1 MGFVYG
7 GLVGNISLPGSG
19 SNIVSTVKG
28 NPTTV
33 NTVAGHNMLTGD
45 LCDITGHEVCTGV
58 NGFNLPVIV
67 TSPTQF
73 TVAIDTSTYTS
84 GGTTG
89 IVWQR
94 AYTANRTTIPVDG
107 DPNLA
112 STYAP
117 FGMSNADQNAFA
129 LYQTGIYRLAGG
141 NLSTVGFEIDPTFL
155 TTWGLIKR
163 GAGGGSA
170 VNPVL
175 NAGGSAPFG
184 SLIVSGDVPVGGTD
198 VVESY
203 YVPGTGTPTFTQQ
216 VPHSAKS
223 VIVPVGSAVGGI
235 NQRGGMTLRG
245 CFQVQTLTLQGSGAV
260 DDAGFMNFQL
270 YAGQTAGTSGDANA
284 SMLGDAQF
292 MCKVWRPNVVPI
304 SCPRSIRGSRARR
317 IYHPL
322 PSYSSVRNASR

>member
-7 GLVGNISLPGSG
+7 GLVGNISLPLVGV
-19 SNIVSTVKG
+19 NIVSTVKG

-33 NTVAGHNMLTGD
+33 NTVVSHNMLTGD
-45 LCDITGHEVCTGV
+45 YCDITGHEVCTGV
-58 NGFNLPVIV
+58 NGINLPVIV

-107 DPNLA
+107 DPNAA

-170 VNPVL
+170 LNPVL

-184 SLIVSGDVPVGGTD
+184 SLIVSGDLPVGGTD
-198 VVESY
+198 VVECQLDFTWQIDDTGSSSTQAMYYALNCSY
-203 YVPGTGTPTFTQQ
+203 YVPGTATPTFTQQ

-223 VIVPVGSAVGGI
+223 VIVPAGSAVGGI
-235 NQRGGMTLRG
+235 NQRGGVTLRG

-260 DDAGFMNFQL
+260 DDAGFINFQL
-270 YAGQTAGTSGDANA
+270 YAGQTVGTSNDANA
-284 SMLGDAQF
+284 ILLGDAQF
-292 MCKVWRPNVVPI
+292 MCKVWRANVVP
-304 SCPRSIRGSRARR
+304 
-317 IYHPL
+317 L
-322 PSYSSVRNASR
+322 ET